1 MLTHTVIVPRLPE
14 SARERGSW
22 RPSTHTRLASV
33 LRLLLNEYGI
43 YDVGTLAA
51 NVHGAA
57 GDALADWLESDST
70 RALFASLVLEQP
82 ATTNVST
89 QSEEELVEVDVAE
102 AMIFEAVT
110 TGDERIA
117 AEVTR
122 RVAAEER
129 AQHAELFARQLQNR
143 LEDQLAVLEGT
154 EERGAARE
162 RASREAAEQR
172 AAEEQTLRRAAEQ
185 LAADAAARA
194 TMAEQRA
201 VIAEQRA
208 AAAEAKL
215 GVSEAAEAA
224 EAAAAAAAA
233 AVATVPLLT
242 IRHSLHRL
250 LLHHHS
256 HHRSHHHPIGS
267 LSYLKS
273 R

>member
-1 MLTHTVIVPRLPE
+1 MAALDTD
-14 SARERGSW
+14 
-22 RPSTHTRLASV
+22 TRLASV

-208 AAAEAKL
+208 AAAEAN
-215 GVSEAAEAA
+215 GSWEVSEAA